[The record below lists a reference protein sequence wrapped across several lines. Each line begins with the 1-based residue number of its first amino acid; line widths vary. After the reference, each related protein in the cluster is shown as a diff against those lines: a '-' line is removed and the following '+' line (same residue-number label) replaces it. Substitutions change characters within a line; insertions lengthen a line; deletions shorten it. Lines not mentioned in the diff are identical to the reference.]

1 MADTTFRCDDCGRE
15 FPHAEMKEFFDESG
29 NRLELCAEDL
39 DRRMNEA
46 GAVRGGPGEE
56 KEAAA
61 YAEDGPRDAPY
72 GERVSPR

>member
-15 FPHAEMKEFFDESG
+15 FPHAEMKEFFDGSG
-29 NRLELCAEDL
+29 NRLELCSEDL

-46 GAVRGGPGEE
+46 GTVRGGPGEE

-61 YAEDGPRDAPY
+61 YAEDGPRQAPY